1 MIPYNN
7 PTFGKEE
14 KAVLRTIKKE
24 WIVQDQQVDVFEDK
38 FCQFLNL
45 PKGYAGAY
53 FRWNCCRC
61 LYQITLFFGNR

>member
-38 FCQFLNL
+38 FCQFL
-45 PKGYAGAY
+45 
-53 FRWNCCRC
+53 
-61 LYQITLFFGNR
+61 I